1 MPLQPS
7 EIVQLRI
14 GNRPLVPGRILWR
27 LEPYIALELEWDR
40 VGSIPEDATLHL
52 LFEQKQK
59 FVCQKTSLQGI
70 LDRPAAELPSPDQ
83 TVSMDLE
90 AASQRMVIVLEVQ
103 GNPETADNRACYRV
117 RTTTSAI
124 QIRFADRNDCDLM
137 DISQTGFGIIS
148 DQQLAEGTVVQACL
162 PGDGCEVTGA
172 VRVQSVRQLR
182 SGRFRYGVTCLEPA
196 AQKACVDLTMS
207 LQRERLKRLAGQI

>member
-1 MPLQPS
+1 
-7 EIVQLRI
+7 
-14 GNRPLVPGRILWR
+14 
-27 LEPYIALELEWDR
+27 
-40 VGSIPEDATLHL
+40 
-52 LFEQKQK
+52 
-59 FVCQKTSLQGI
+59 
-70 LDRPAAELPSPDQ
+70 
-83 TVSMDLE
+83 
-90 AASQRMVIVLEVQ
+90 MVVVLEVQ

-117 RTTTSAI
+117 RTATSAI

-148 DQQLAEGTVVQACL
+148 DQQLAEGTVVQAGL
-162 PGDGCEVTGA
+162 PGDGCEITGA

-196 AQKACVDLTMS
+196 AQKACVELTMS